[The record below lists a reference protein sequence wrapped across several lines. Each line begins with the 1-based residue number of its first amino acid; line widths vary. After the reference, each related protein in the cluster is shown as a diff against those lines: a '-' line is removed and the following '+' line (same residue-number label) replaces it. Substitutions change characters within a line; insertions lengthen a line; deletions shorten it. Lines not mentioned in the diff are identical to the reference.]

1 MTEEIA
7 ALIDTHSRI
16 KAAEADLRNA
26 EESAAAAVGGW
37 QPNLSVTSGYGY
49 ENQQKGNSTADTSLP
64 TRDLS
69 VSIEQLLW
77 DFGST
82 DASIERARL
91 AYMQARFNLTATRQ
105 SLVLEGVTAYLDVI
119 RQHKLVQFARASV
132 ENIKRQA
139 ELEDSRVS
147 RGSGFS
153 TDVLQAKTQL
163 AGAESRLTQAQGALK
178 IAFNRYRAVFG
189 HDPGLIDDMSVP
201 ATPFVM
207 LPAGID
213 DAVQIAFEENPGLEA
228 AATDIQIARS
238 DVEQTRADEFFPRID
253 ASATKTLEKDADG
266 TVGENNETLFLVEL
280 TYDFGLGFTA
290 NNTLEAAKQARIA
303 SDNRYIDARDLVEEQ
318 VRNAWDNLET
328 ARVNAGHLNNQAD
341 IAAEF
346 LELARK
352 ERSLGNRS
360 LIDVLTGETALI
372 NANSDAT
379 SAETD
384 VAIAVYSLLTAMGR
398 LEHF

>member
-1 MTEEIA
+1 MTDEIA
-7 ALIDTHSRI
+7 ALIDTHPRI

-26 EESAAAAVGGW
+26 EQTAEAALGDW
-37 QPNLSVTSGYGY
+37 HPNLSVTSGVGY
-49 ENQQKGNSTADTSLP
+49 ENQSKGNGTADTSMP
-64 TRDLS
+64 PRDLS

-82 DASIERARL
+82 DAAVERARF
-91 AYMQARFNLTATRQ
+91 AYIQARHNLTATRQ
-105 SLVLEGVTAYLDVI
+105 ALILEGVTAYLDVM
-119 RQHKLVQFARASV
+119 RQNKLVQFARASV

-163 AGAESRLTQAQGALK
+163 AGADSRLTQAQGALK
-178 IAFNRYRAVFG
+178 VANNRYRAVFG
-189 HDPGLIDDMSVP
+189 HDPGLVDEMSVP
-201 ATPFVM
+201 ETPFVD
-207 LPAGID
+207 LPVGVD
-213 DAVQIAFEENPGLEA
+213 EAVDIAFDENPGLDA
-228 AATDIQIARS
+228 AATDIDIARA
-238 DVEQTRADEFFPRID
+238 DLKQTKADEFYPRID
-253 ASATKTLEKDADG
+253 ATATKTLEKDADG
-266 TVGENNETLFLVEL
+266 TVGENTETLFLVEL
-280 TYDFGLGFTA
+280 TYDFSLGFTA

-303 SDNRYIDARDLVEEQ
+303 SDNRYMDARDLIEEE

-360 LIDVLTGETALI
+360 LIDVLSGETALI
-372 NANSDAT
+372 NASSDAA

-384 VAIAVYSLLTAMGR
+384 VAIAVYSLLAAMGR
-398 LEHF
+398 LEL